1 MTLTLDKI
9 SYQNIFEQISPHRC
23 KIESPLSQK
32 YFTKWKENMSR
43 SRGPAGNYNHVL
55 YFHDE
60 HFVILSPPHY
70 SDGAGAG
77 GPSDWTLGAQIFVKI
92 GFCCLHLPC
101 GHWAPA
107 AARGDTWRQSSLVP
121 DWWTLAIPASTL
133 AVTNQFLC
141 LMWGAPG
148 QDFVEMFYLFVSY
161 LSFSIKHWHLEKMLL
176 VFSQL
181 LYSIPLYFLH
191 QNIKTKSKFYHN
203 LVFASDKCRIK
214 YIKYL
219 FVYFIH
225 GNPGY

>member
-1 MTLTLDKI
+1 MKTRPWISGEGGVRVSSHLLDCMTLTLDKI

-92 GFCCLHLPC
+92 GFCCLHLP
-101 GHWAPA
+101 GH
-107 AARGDTWRQSSLVP
+107 RVDTGHLLR
-121 DWWTLAIPASTL
+121 L
-133 AVTNQFLC
+133 AVTLDDNHPSSLIGEHSPSQPPH
-141 LMWGAPG
+141 WP
-148 QDFVEMFYLFVSY
+148 SPT
-161 LSFSIKHWHLEKMLL
+161 SFC
-176 VFSQL
+176 V
-181 LYSIPLYFLH
+181 
-191 QNIKTKSKFYHN
+191 
-203 LVFASDKCRIK
+203 
-214 YIKYL
+214 
-219 FVYFIH
+219 
-225 GNPGY
+225 